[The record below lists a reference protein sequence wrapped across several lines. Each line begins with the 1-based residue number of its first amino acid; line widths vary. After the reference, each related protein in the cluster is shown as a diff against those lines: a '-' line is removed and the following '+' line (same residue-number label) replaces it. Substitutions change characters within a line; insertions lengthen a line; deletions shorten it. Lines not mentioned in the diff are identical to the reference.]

1 MTTRL
6 STLLICILLATAFS
20 GCATWA
26 EHGLSNGHNKKFR
39 IAVLPIEVT
48 AQIKKISDITTSP
61 SKATDENKAIQ
72 TQMKMVGEQ
81 LTRDLNS
88 RLNESTY
95 IEIVPIESNEEVN
108 RILTSE
114 DSRTWSTEDFDKL
127 KIGHD
132 VQAGLLV
139 KLAGYGKMKKKWLS
153 YMIGLGVVEAVAQGI
168 LAAKLIDNT
177 WVGIAFAVE
186 EIAQEIL
193 VWGGGS
199 YLFNKYYAPVTLE
212 AQLISTVDGKS
223 IWTDTV
229 FVGVDKK
236 AIEALPEEDRK
247 KKENHLHLTAKKAF
261 DELTSDLDKTAKRNL
276 RKL

>member
-1 MTTRL
+1 MDGIYHV
-6 STLLICILLATAFS
+6 TLRGKGGLKIFFS
-20 GCATWA
+20 D
-26 EHGLSNGHNKKFR
+26 
-39 IAVLPIEVT
+39 T

-61 SKATDENKAIQ
+61 SKATDENEAIQ
-72 TQMKMVGEQ
+72 TQMKIVSEQ
-81 LTRDLNS
+81 LTRDLHT
-88 RLNESTY
+88 RLNESAY
-95 IEIVPIESNEEVN
+95 IEIVPIEPSEEIN
-108 RILTSE
+108 KILTSE
-114 DSRTWSTEDFDKL
+114 DSRAWSAEDFDKL

-212 AQLISTVDGKS
+212 AQLISTLDGKS

>member
-1 MTTRL
+1 MDGIYHV
-6 STLLICILLATAFS
+6 TLRGKGGLKIFFS
-20 GCATWA
+20 D
-26 EHGLSNGHNKKFR
+26 
-39 IAVLPIEVT
+39 T

-212 AQLISTVDGKS
+212 AQLISTLDGKS